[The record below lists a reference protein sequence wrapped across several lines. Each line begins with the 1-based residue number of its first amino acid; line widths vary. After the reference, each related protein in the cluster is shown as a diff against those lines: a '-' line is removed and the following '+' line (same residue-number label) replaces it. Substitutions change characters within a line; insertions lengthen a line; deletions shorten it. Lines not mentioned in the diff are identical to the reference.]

1 MSEQES
7 SVPTLMQTLRRRLK
21 LSQEE
26 LADRLGVSRASV
38 NRWENGRSHPSE
50 EMLGAIRHLWA
61 AMPPEPKQETPSEP
75 DKLRQS
81 DVMRILGVSH
91 QRVRSLRI
99 RRTLPFK
106 WDEDM
111 NTWVTSKKEVNRY
124 LRRKGKRSKPVK
136 TRESSLTPQGD
147 QNLKNADRRGKN

>member
-1 MSEQES
+1 MR
-7 SVPTLMQTLRRRLK
+7 TLRRRLK
-21 LSQEE
+21 LSQEG

-50 EMLGAIRHLWA
+50 ELLGAIKHLWA
-61 AMPPEPKQETPSEP
+61 AVPPEPKPEASSDP

-99 RRTLPFK
+99 RRTLPFE
-106 WDEDM
+106 WDEDLE
-111 NTWVTSKKEVNRY
+111 TWVTSEKEVNRY
-124 LRRKGKRSKPVK
+124 LRRKGKRL
-136 TRESSLTPQGD
+136 RRMEIQES
-147 QNLKNADRRGKN
+147 